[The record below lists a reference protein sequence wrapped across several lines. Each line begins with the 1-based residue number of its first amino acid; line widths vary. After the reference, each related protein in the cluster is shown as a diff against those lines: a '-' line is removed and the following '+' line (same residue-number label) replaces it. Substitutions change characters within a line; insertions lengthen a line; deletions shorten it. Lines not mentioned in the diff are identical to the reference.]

1 MFKNFKQRY
10 LPNVSFT
17 MSSLK
22 TTTLVW
28 LITGSLILLLGLA
41 CVLFLSSVNDYK
53 RNLNTLNNIYHE
65 QSLLNNTW
73 ENLLQ
78 TRNTLNRASSRHL
91 LIINKMATANTD
103 ISSLLQQ
110 AKEKLQLVENGWES
124 FKSFPHN
131 VENKTYIQQ
140 LEQKYTELNDAL
152 IEFLAFLEQ
161 GKTYEYLNQPTQTYQ
176 DNFEQAYTTYHQQL
190 ENYYT
195 ASLSEGELL
204 YDKIIYSL
212 IVISILIVIFS
223 FLVQVVLR
231 KNFISPLNAIMK
243 NIEDISNG
251 ELATDVTTKGLFEI
265 NILTTNI
272 QKMRDQIKR
281 IVNNINNS
289 SGLINSELSDIAVMN
304 NNLAIRVEQQSAAV
318 LETSAGIR
326 QLSVTSKQHAEN
338 TQTSCELVTKADTMI
353 HQSNEMLANVV
364 ENMHEVVTFS
374 EQINDITSTIDNIAF
389 QTNLLA
395 LNAAVEAA
403 RVGEHGKGF
412 AVVAKEVRE
421 LSISCNLASKE
432 IKILV
437 ANSSKKINQ
446 CFQLAADANDNMIDI
461 SKHTEN
467 INEMIHDISISTNE
481 QSNGIAQIEDAIN
494 QLDQTTQANST
505 MTRELVS
512 SLDSLQTQSDRLKQ
526 ELTVFH
532 Q

>member
-1 MFKNFKQRY
+1 
-10 LPNVSFT
+10 
-17 MSSLK
+17 
-22 TTTLVW
+22 
-28 LITGSLILLLGLA
+28 
-41 CVLFLSSVNDYK
+41 
-53 RNLNTLNNIYHE
+53 
-65 QSLLNNTW
+65 
-73 ENLLQ
+73 
-78 TRNTLNRASSRHL
+78 
-91 LIINKMATANTD
+91 
-103 ISSLLQQ
+103 
-110 AKEKLQLVENGWES
+110 
-124 FKSFPHN
+124 
-131 VENKTYIQQ
+131 
-140 LEQKYTELNDAL
+140 
-152 IEFLAFLEQ
+152 
-161 GKTYEYLNQPTQTYQ
+161 
-176 DNFEQAYTTYHQQL
+176 
-190 ENYYT
+190 
-195 ASLSEGELL
+195 
-204 YDKIIYSL
+204 
-212 IVISILIVIFS
+212 
-223 FLVQVVLR
+223 
-231 KNFISPLNAIMK
+231 MK

-265 NILTTNI
+265 NILTANI

-281 IVNNINNS
+281 IVNNINHS

-338 TQTSCELVTKADTMI
+338 TQASCELVTKTDTMI

-432 IKILV
+432 IKVLV

-446 CFQLAADANDNMIDI
+446 CFQLAADANDNMVDI